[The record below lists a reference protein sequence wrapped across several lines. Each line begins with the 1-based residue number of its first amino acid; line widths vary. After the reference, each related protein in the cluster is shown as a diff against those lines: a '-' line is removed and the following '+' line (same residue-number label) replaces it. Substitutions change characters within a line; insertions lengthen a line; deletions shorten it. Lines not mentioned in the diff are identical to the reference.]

1 MKKLVL
7 VIIFI
12 FGYIQLASPLPEI
25 STIVIDSAP
34 KKLYTELYSDENGNQ
49 FLVEIYEEPQE
60 GNDLV
65 HFRAF
70 KNGKLISRKSQAL
83 ADGHNFTFFIDETE
97 QKLMR
102 EDAKEVLQNVLRE
115 LMAESDRKL
124 KNKLEKMFD
133 QDKIAQSLSE
143 KIKVEAPDVSIASE
157 QISDMAKQLSEQIKS
172 PDVSIASKQ
181 ITDMAEQLSKQI
193 KSPDVSIASKQI
205 TDIAEQLSKQI
216 KSPDVSIAS
225 KQISDMARII
235 SEQIVTPDDVI
246 TEMADKISEQ
256 ITFDGGTVGDIAER
270 ISKQLNEK
278 ETPDEV
284 ISEMAS
290 QISKQIKTPVAQVN
304 EADLA
309 LKLAIKLTQKEN
321 LVSKKIPPYKELLKQ
336 VTKSNQQRKY
346 EKTIEILDEDI
357 ANRTPEE
364 QRKALKISGIM
375 SVLVGSKKL
384 KRAVSTIEDFDLPDD
399 PALRQIEEALD
410 EWLKKHLIIE

>member
-7 VIIFI
+7 VIIII
-12 FGYIQLASPLPEI
+12 FGYIQVVLALPEI

-102 EDAKEVLQNVLRE
+102 EDAKDVLQKVLRE

-143 KIKVEAPDVSIASE
+143 KIKVEAPDVDISVTVPEE
-157 QISDMAKQLSEQIKS
+157 QITNMAKQLSKQIKS

-205 TDIAEQLSKQI
+205 
-216 KSPDVSIAS
+216 
-225 KQISDMARII
+225 SDMARII
-235 SEQIVTPDDVI
+235 SEQIVTPDEVI

-284 ISEMAS
+284 ISEMATR
-290 QISKQIKTPVAQVN
+290 ISKQIKTPVAQVN

>member
-1 MKKLVL
+1 MKTQDWGW
-7 VIIFI
+7 IILLAFI
-12 FGYIQLASPLPEI
+12 FAILGYIRLAHSQEI

-49 FLVEIYEEPQE
+49 FMVEIYEEPQE
-60 GNDLV
+60 GNDLI

-70 KNGKLISRKSQAL
+70 KNGKLINRKSQAL
-83 ADGHNFTFFIDETE
+83 ADGHNFTFYIDETE

-102 EDAKEVLQNVLRE
+102 DDAKEVLHNVLKE
-115 LMAESDRKL
+115 LMAESDKQL

-133 QDKIAQSLSE
+133 QEKIAQSLSE
-143 KIKVEAPDVSIASE
+143 KIKVDLPDVSIASE
-157 QISDMAKQLSEQIKS
+157 QISDMAKQLS
-172 PDVSIASKQ
+172 
-181 ITDMAEQLSKQI
+181 KQI

-205 TDIAEQLSKQI
+205 A
-216 KSPDVSIAS
+216 
-225 KQISDMARII
+225 DMAKII
-235 SEQIVTPDDVI
+235 SEQIETPDEVI
-246 TEMADKISEQ
+246 SDMADKISEQ

-278 ETPDEV
+278 ETPEEV
-284 ISEMAS
+284 ITEMAS
-290 QISKQIKTPVAQVN
+290 QISKQIKTPVAQVD
-304 EADLA
+304 EEDLA
-309 LKLAIKLTQKEN
+309 LNLAIKLTQKEN
-321 LVSKKIPPYKELLKQ
+321 LVSRKIPPYKELLKQ

-384 KRAVSTIEDFDLPDD
+384 KRAVSTIENFDLPDD

-410 EWLKKHLIIE
+410 EWLRKHLIVD

>member
-181 ITDMAEQLSKQI
+181 ISDM
-193 KSPDVSIASKQI
+193 
-205 TDIAEQLSKQI
+205 AEQLSKQI

-235 SEQIVTPDDVI
+235 SEQIETPDEVI

-278 ETPDEV
+278 ETPDKV

-321 LVSKKIPPYKELLKQ
+321 LVSRKIPPYKELLKQ

-384 KRAVSTIEDFDLPDD
+384 KRAVSTIEDYDLPDD
-399 PALRQIEEALD
+399 PALRMIEEALD
-410 EWLKKHLIIE
+410 EWLKDHLIIE

>member
-102 EDAKEVLQNVLRE
+102 EDAKDVLQKVLRE

-181 ITDMAEQLSKQI
+181 ISDMAEQLSKQI
-193 KSPDVSIASKQI
+193 KSPDVSIASR
-205 TDIAEQLSKQI
+205 
-216 KSPDVSIAS
+216 
-225 KQISDMARII
+225 QISDMAKII

-284 ISEMAS
+284 ISDMATR
-290 QISKQIKTPVAQVN
+290 ISKQIKTPVAQVN

-410 EWLKKHLIIE
+410 EWLKKHLIID

>member
-1 MKKLVL
+1 MKTPDWAW
-7 VIIFI
+7 IILIALI
-12 FGYIQLASPLPEI
+12 FAILGYIRLAHSQEI

-143 KIKVEAPDVSIASE
+143 KIKVEAPDVDISVTVPEE
-157 QISDMAKQLSEQIKS
+157 QITNMAK
-172 PDVSIASKQ
+172 
-181 ITDMAEQLSKQI
+181 
-193 KSPDVSIASKQI
+193 
-205 TDIAEQLSKQI
+205 QLSKQI

-225 KQISDMARII
+225 KQISDMAKII

-384 KRAVSTIEDFDLPDD
+384 KRAVSTIEDYDLPDD

-410 EWLKKHLIIE
+410 EWLKKHLIID

>member
-1 MKKLVL
+1 MKTQDWGW
-7 VIIFI
+7 IILLAFI
-12 FGYIQLASPLPEI
+12 FAILGYIRLAHSQEI

-49 FLVEIYEEPQE
+49 FMVEIYEEPQE
-60 GNDLV
+60 GNDLI

-70 KNGKLISRKSQAL
+70 KNGKLINRKSQAL
-83 ADGHNFTFFIDETE
+83 ADGHNFTFYIDETE

-102 EDAKEVLQNVLRE
+102 DDAKEVLHNVLKE
-115 LMAESDRKL
+115 LMAESDKQL

-133 QDKIAQSLSE
+133 QEKIAQSLSE
-143 KIKVEAPDVSIASE
+143 KIKVDLPDVSIASE
-157 QISDMAKQLSEQIKS
+157 QISDMAKQLS
-172 PDVSIASKQ
+172 
-181 ITDMAEQLSKQI
+181 KQI

-205 TDIAEQLSKQI
+205 A
-216 KSPDVSIAS
+216 
-225 KQISDMARII
+225 DMAKII
-235 SEQIVTPDDVI
+235 SEQIETPDEVI
-246 TEMADKISEQ
+246 SDMADKISEQ

-278 ETPDEV
+278 ETPEEV
-284 ISEMAS
+284 ITEMAS
-290 QISKQIKTPVAQVN
+290 QISKQIKNPVAQVD
-304 EADLA
+304 EEDLA
-309 LKLAIKLTQKEN
+309 LNLAIKLTQKEN
-321 LVSKKIPPYKELLKQ
+321 LVSRKIPPYKELLKQ

-410 EWLKKHLIIE
+410 EWLRKHLIVD

>member
-1 MKKLVL
+1 MKTQDWGW
-7 VIIFI
+7 IILLAFI
-12 FGYIQLASPLPEI
+12 FAILGYIRLAHSQEI

-49 FLVEIYEEPQE
+49 FMVEIYEEPQE
-60 GNDLV
+60 GNDLI

-70 KNGKLISRKSQAL
+70 KNGKLINRKSQAL
-83 ADGHNFTFFIDETE
+83 ADGHNFTFYIDETE

-102 EDAKEVLQNVLRE
+102 DDAKEVLHNVLKE
-115 LMAESDRKL
+115 LMAESDKQL

-133 QDKIAQSLSE
+133 QEKIAQSLSE
-143 KIKVEAPDVSIASE
+143 KIKVDLPDVSIASE
-157 QISDMAKQLSEQIKS
+157 QISDMAKQLS
-172 PDVSIASKQ
+172 
-181 ITDMAEQLSKQI
+181 KQI

-205 TDIAEQLSKQI
+205 A
-216 KSPDVSIAS
+216 
-225 KQISDMARII
+225 DMAKII
-235 SEQIVTPDDVI
+235 SEQIETPDEVI
-246 TEMADKISEQ
+246 SDMADKISEQ

-278 ETPDEV
+278 ETPEEV
-284 ISEMAS
+284 ITEMAS
-290 QISKQIKTPVAQVN
+290 QISKQIKNPVAQVD
-304 EADLA
+304 EEDLA
-309 LKLAIKLTQKEN
+309 LNLAIKLTQKEN
-321 LVSKKIPPYKELLKQ
+321 LVSRKIPPYKELLKQ

-346 EKTIEILDEDI
+346 EKNIEILDEDI

-410 EWLKKHLIIE
+410 EWLRKHLIVD

>member
-1 MKKLVL
+1 MKTSDWGW
-7 VIIFI
+7 IILLAFI
-12 FGYIQLASPLPEI
+12 FAILGYIRLAHSQEI

-143 KIKVEAPDVSIASE
+143 KIKVEAPDVDISVTVPEE
-157 QISDMAKQLSEQIKS
+157 QITNMAK
-172 PDVSIASKQ
+172 
-181 ITDMAEQLSKQI
+181 
-193 KSPDVSIASKQI
+193 
-205 TDIAEQLSKQI
+205 QLSKQI

-235 SEQIVTPDDVI
+235 SEQIETPDEVI

-278 ETPDEV
+278 ETPEEV
-284 ISEMAS
+284 IAEMATQIS
-290 QISKQIKTPVAQVN
+290 KKINEKETPEEVIAEMATQISKQIKTPVAQVN

>member
-143 KIKVEAPDVSIASE
+143 KIKVEAPDVDISVTVPEE
-157 QISDMAKQLSEQIKS
+157 QISNMAK
-172 PDVSIASKQ
+172 
-181 ITDMAEQLSKQI
+181 
-193 KSPDVSIASKQI
+193 
-205 TDIAEQLSKQI
+205 QLSKQI

-235 SEQIVTPDDVI
+235 SEQIETPDEVI

-284 ISEMAS
+284 ISDMATR
-290 QISKQIKTPVAQVN
+290 ISKQIKTPVAQVN

-410 EWLKKHLIIE
+410 EWLKKHLIID

>member
-12 FGYIQLASPLPEI
+12 FGYIKFASPLPEI

-49 FLVEIYEEPQE
+49 FMVEIYEEPQE
-60 GNDLV
+60 GNDLI

-83 ADGHNFTFFIDETE
+83 ADGHNFTFFVDETE

-102 EDAKEVLQNVLRE
+102 ENAKEVLQNVLRE

-124 KNKLEKMFD
+124 KDKLEKMFD

-143 KIKVEAPDVSIASE
+143 KIKVDLPDVSIASE
-157 QISDMAKQLSEQIKS
+157 QISEMAK
-172 PDVSIASKQ
+172 
-181 ITDMAEQLSKQI
+181 QLSKQI

-205 TDIAEQLSKQI
+205 A
-216 KSPDVSIAS
+216 
-225 KQISDMARII
+225 DMARII
-235 SEQIVTPDDVI
+235 SEQIETPDEVI
-246 TEMADKISEQ
+246 SDMADKISEQ

-284 ISEMAS
+284 ISEMATRIS
-290 QISKQIKTPVAQVN
+290 KEINEKETPNEVITDMATRISKQIKTPVAQVN

-384 KRAVSTIEDFDLPDD
+384 KRAVSTIEDYDLPDD
-399 PALRQIEEALD
+399 PALRMIEEALD
-410 EWLKKHLIIE
+410 KWLKEHLIIE

>member
-1 MKKLVL
+1 MKTQDWGW
-7 VIIFI
+7 IILLAFI
-12 FGYIQLASPLPEI
+12 FAILGYIRLAHSQEI

-49 FLVEIYEEPQE
+49 FMVEIYEEPQE
-60 GNDLV
+60 GNDLI

-70 KNGKLISRKSQAL
+70 KNGKLINRKSQAL
-83 ADGHNFTFFIDETE
+83 ADGHNFTFYIDETE

-102 EDAKEVLQNVLRE
+102 DDAKEVLHNVLKE
-115 LMAESDRKL
+115 LMAESDKQL

-133 QDKIAQSLSE
+133 QEKIAQSLSE
-143 KIKVEAPDVSIASE
+143 KIKVDLPDVSIASE
-157 QISDMAKQLSEQIKS
+157 QISDMAKQLS
-172 PDVSIASKQ
+172 
-181 ITDMAEQLSKQI
+181 KQI

-205 TDIAEQLSKQI
+205 A
-216 KSPDVSIAS
+216 
-225 KQISDMARII
+225 DMAKII
-235 SEQIVTPDDVI
+235 SEQIETPDEVI
-246 TEMADKISEQ
+246 SDMADKISEQ

-278 ETPDEV
+278 ETPEEV
-284 ISEMAS
+284 ITEMAS
-290 QISKQIKTPVAQVN
+290 QISKQIKTPVAQVD
-304 EADLA
+304 EEDLA
-309 LKLAIKLTQKEN
+309 LNLAIKLTQKEN
-321 LVSKKIPPYKELLKQ
+321 LVSRKIPPYKELLKQ

-410 EWLKKHLIIE
+410 DWLKKHLIVE

>member
-60 GNDLV
+60 GNNLI

-70 KNGKLISRKSQAL
+70 KNGKIISRKSQAL

-102 EDAKEVLQNVLRE
+102 EDAKEVLHNVLKE

-133 QDKIAQSLSE
+133 QDAIAKSLSE
-143 KIKVEAPDVSIASE
+143 KIKVEAPDVDVSVTVPSE
-157 QISDMAKQLSEQIKS
+157 QISKMAKQLSE
-172 PDVSIASKQ
+172 
-181 ITDMAEQLSKQI
+181 
-193 KSPDVSIASKQI
+193 
-205 TDIAEQLSKQI
+205 QI

-235 SEQIVTPDDVI
+235 SEQIVTPDEVI
-246 TEMADKISEQ
+246 TEMANKISEQ

-270 ISKQLNEK
+270 ISRQLNEK
-278 ETPDEV
+278 ETPDKV
-284 ISEMAS
+284 ISEMAIRIS
-290 QISKQIKTPVAQVN
+290 KEINEKETPDKVISEMATLISKQIKTPVAQVN

-321 LVSKKIPPYKELLKQ
+321 LVSRKIPPYKELLKQ
-336 VTKSNQQRKY
+336 ITKSNQQQDY

-384 KRAVSTIEDFDLPDD
+384 KRAVSTIEDYDLPDD
-399 PALRQIEEALD
+399 PALREIEKALD
-410 EWLKKHLIIE
+410 EWLNKHLSIE

>member
-1 MKKLVL
+1 MKTQDWGW
-7 VIIFI
+7 IILLAFI
-12 FGYIQLASPLPEI
+12 FAILGYIRLAHSQEI

-49 FLVEIYEEPQE
+49 FMVEIYEEPQE
-60 GNDLV
+60 GNDLI

-70 KNGKLISRKSQAL
+70 KNGKLINRKSQAL
-83 ADGHNFTFFIDETE
+83 ADGHNFTFYIDETE

-102 EDAKEVLQNVLRE
+102 DDAKEVLHNVLKE
-115 LMAESDRKL
+115 LMAESDKQL

-133 QDKIAQSLSE
+133 QEKIAQSLSE
-143 KIKVEAPDVSIASE
+143 KIKVDLPDVSIASE
-157 QISDMAKQLSEQIKS
+157 QISDMAKQLS
-172 PDVSIASKQ
+172 
-181 ITDMAEQLSKQI
+181 KQI

-205 TDIAEQLSKQI
+205 A
-216 KSPDVSIAS
+216 
-225 KQISDMARII
+225 DMAKII
-235 SEQIVTPDDVI
+235 SEQIETPDEVI
-246 TEMADKISEQ
+246 SDMADKISEQ

-278 ETPDEV
+278 ETPEEV
-284 ISEMAS
+284 ITEMAS
-290 QISKQIKTPVAQVN
+290 QISKQIKTPVAQVD
-304 EADLA
+304 EEDLA
-309 LKLAIKLTQKEN
+309 LNLAIKLTQKEN
-321 LVSKKIPPYKELLKQ
+321 LVSRKIPPYKELLKQ

-384 KRAVSTIEDFDLPDD
+384 KRAVSTIENFDLPDD
-399 PALRQIEEALD
+399 PALRIIEEALD
-410 EWLKKHLIIE
+410 EWLRKHLIVD

>member
-1 MKKLVL
+1 MKKLIL

-12 FGYIQLASPLPEI
+12 FGYIQVALALPEI

-60 GNDLV
+60 GNNLI

-70 KNGKLISRKSQAL
+70 KNGKMISRKSQAL

-102 EDAKEVLQNVLRE
+102 EDAKDVLQNVLRE

-143 KIKVEAPDVSIASE
+143 KIKVKAPDVSVSIESE
-157 QISDMAKQLSEQIKS
+157 QISDMAK
-172 PDVSIASKQ
+172 
-181 ITDMAEQLSKQI
+181 QLSKQI

-205 TDIAEQLSKQI
+205 TDMAKQLSEQI

-235 SEQIVTPDDVI
+235 SEQIVTPDEVI

-278 ETPDEV
+278 ETPDKV
-284 ISEMAS
+284 ISDMATR
-290 QISKQIKTPVAQVN
+290 ISKQIKTPVAQVN

-321 LVSKKIPPYKELLKQ
+321 LVSRKIPPYKELLKQ
-336 VTKSNQQRKY
+336 ITKSNQQRDY

-384 KRAVSTIEDFDLPDD
+384 KRAISTIEDYDLPDD
-399 PALRQIEEALD
+399 PALRMIEEALD
-410 EWLKKHLIIE
+410 KWLKEHLIIE

>member
-12 FGYIQLASPLPEI
+12 FGYIKFASPLPEI

-49 FLVEIYEEPQE
+49 FMVEIYEEPQE
-60 GNDLV
+60 GNDLI

-83 ADGHNFTFFIDETE
+83 ADGHNFTFFVDETE

-102 EDAKEVLQNVLRE
+102 ENAKEVLQNVLRE

-124 KNKLEKMFD
+124 KDKLEKMFD

-143 KIKVEAPDVSIASE
+143 KIKVDLPDVSIASE
-157 QISDMAKQLSEQIKS
+157 QISEMAK
-172 PDVSIASKQ
+172 
-181 ITDMAEQLSKQI
+181 QLSKQI

-205 TDIAEQLSKQI
+205 SEMAKQLSKQI

-235 SEQIVTPDDVI
+235 SEQIVTPDEVI

-284 ISEMAS
+284 ISDMATR
-290 QISKQIKTPVAQVN
+290 ISKQIKTPVAQVN

-384 KRAVSTIEDFDLPDD
+384 KRAVSTIEDYDLPDD
-399 PALRQIEEALD
+399 PALRMIEEALD
-410 EWLKKHLIIE
+410 KWLKEHLIIE

>member
-1 MKKLVL
+1 MKKLIL

-12 FGYIQLASPLPEI
+12 FGYIQVALALPEI

-60 GNDLV
+60 GNNLI

-70 KNGKLISRKSQAL
+70 KNGKMISRKSQAL

-102 EDAKEVLQNVLRE
+102 EDAKDVLQNVLRE

-133 QDKIAQSLSE
+133 QEKIAKSLSE
-143 KIKVEAPDVSIASE
+143 KIKVKAPDVSVSIESE
-157 QISDMAKQLSEQIKS
+157 QISDMAK
-172 PDVSIASKQ
+172 
-181 ITDMAEQLSKQI
+181 QLSKQI

-205 TDIAEQLSKQI
+205 TDMARQLSEQI

-225 KQISDMARII
+225 KQISEMARII
-235 SEQIVTPDDVI
+235 SEQIVTPDEVI

-256 ITFDGGTVGDIAER
+256 ITFDGGTVGDIAEQ

-278 ETPDEV
+278 ETPDKV
-284 ISEMAS
+284 ISDMATR
-290 QISKQIKTPVAQVN
+290 ISKQIKTPVAQVN
-304 EADLA
+304 ETDLA

-321 LVSKKIPPYKELLKQ
+321 LVSRKIPPYKELLKQ
-336 VTKSNQQRKY
+336 VTKSNQQQEY

-384 KRAVSTIEDFDLPDD
+384 KRAVSTIEDYDLPDD
-399 PALRQIEEALD
+399 PALRDIEKALD
-410 EWLKKHLIIE
+410 EWLNKHLSIE

>member
-1 MKKLVL
+1 MKKLIL

-60 GNDLV
+60 GNNLI

-70 KNGKLISRKSQAL
+70 KNGKMISRKSQAL

-102 EDAKEVLQNVLRE
+102 EDAKDVLQNVLRK

-133 QDKIAQSLSE
+133 QEKIAQSLSE
-143 KIKVEAPDVSIASE
+143 KIKIKTPDVSIASE

-181 ITDMAEQLSKQI
+181 ITDMAKQLS
-193 KSPDVSIASKQI
+193 
-205 TDIAEQLSKQI
+205 EQI

-256 ITFDGGTVGDIAER
+256 ITFDSGTVGDIAER

-284 ISEMAS
+284 ISDMATR
-290 QISKQIKTPVAQVN
+290 ISKQIKTPIAQVN

-321 LVSKKIPPYKELLKQ
+321 LVSRKIPPYKELLKQ

>member
-1 MKKLVL
+1 MKEIYQFPITMKKLVL

-143 KIKVEAPDVSIASE
+143 KIKVEAPDVDISVTVPEE
-157 QISDMAKQLSEQIKS
+157 QITNMAK
-172 PDVSIASKQ
+172 
-181 ITDMAEQLSKQI
+181 
-193 KSPDVSIASKQI
+193 
-205 TDIAEQLSKQI
+205 QLSKQI

-235 SEQIVTPDDVI
+235 SEQIETPDEVI

-278 ETPDEV
+278 ETPEEV
-284 ISEMAS
+284 ITEMAS
-290 QISKQIKTPVAQVN
+290 QISKKINEKETPEEVIAEMATQISKQIKTPVAEVN

-384 KRAVSTIEDFDLPDD
+384 KRAVSTIEDYDLPDD

-410 EWLKKHLIIE
+410 EWLKEHLIIE

>member
-60 GNDLV
+60 GNNLI

-70 KNGKLISRKSQAL
+70 KNGKIISRKSQAL

-102 EDAKEVLQNVLRE
+102 EDAKEVLHNVLKE

-133 QDKIAQSLSE
+133 QDAIAKSLSE
-143 KIKVEAPDVSIASE
+143 KIKVEAPDVDVSVTVPSE
-157 QISDMAKQLSEQIKS
+157 QISKMAKQLSE
-172 PDVSIASKQ
+172 
-181 ITDMAEQLSKQI
+181 
-193 KSPDVSIASKQI
+193 
-205 TDIAEQLSKQI
+205 QI

-235 SEQIVTPDDVI
+235 SEQIVTPDEVI
-246 TEMADKISEQ
+246 TEMANKISEQ

-270 ISKQLNEK
+270 ISRQLNEK

-284 ISEMAS
+284 ISEMATL
-290 QISKQIKTPVAQVN
+290 ISKQIKTPVAQVN

-321 LVSKKIPPYKELLKQ
+321 LVSRKIPPYKELLKQ
-336 VTKSNQQRKY
+336 ITKSNQQQDY

-384 KRAVSTIEDFDLPDD
+384 KRAVSTIEDYDLPDD
-399 PALRQIEEALD
+399 PALREIEKALD
-410 EWLKKHLIIE
+410 EWLNKHLSIE

>member
-1 MKKLVL
+1 MKTPDWAW
-7 VIIFI
+7 IILIALI
-12 FGYIQLASPLPEI
+12 FAILGYIRLAHSQEI

-143 KIKVEAPDVSIASE
+143 KIKVEAPDVDISVTVPEE
-157 QISDMAKQLSEQIKS
+157 QITNMAK
-172 PDVSIASKQ
+172 
-181 ITDMAEQLSKQI
+181 
-193 KSPDVSIASKQI
+193 
-205 TDIAEQLSKQI
+205 QLSKQI

-235 SEQIVTPDDVI
+235 SEQIETPDEVI

-321 LVSKKIPPYKELLKQ
+321 LVSRKIPPYKELLKQ

-410 EWLKKHLIIE
+410 EWLKKHLIID

>member
-60 GNDLV
+60 GNNLI

-70 KNGKLISRKSQAL
+70 KNGKIISRKSQAL

-102 EDAKEVLQNVLRE
+102 EDAKEVLHNVLKE

-133 QDKIAQSLSE
+133 QDAIAQSLSE
-143 KIKVEAPDVSIASE
+143 KIKVEAPDVDVSVTVPSE
-157 QISDMAKQLSEQIKS
+157 QISKMAKQLSE
-172 PDVSIASKQ
+172 
-181 ITDMAEQLSKQI
+181 
-193 KSPDVSIASKQI
+193 
-205 TDIAEQLSKQI
+205 QI

-235 SEQIVTPDDVI
+235 SEQIVTPDEVI

-278 ETPDEV
+278 ETPDKV
-284 ISEMAS
+284 ISDMATR
-290 QISKQIKTPVAQVN
+290 ISKQIKTPVAQVN

-321 LVSKKIPPYKELLKQ
+321 LVSRKIPPYKELLKQ
-336 VTKSNQQRKY
+336 ITKSNQQQDY

-384 KRAVSTIEDFDLPDD
+384 KRAVSTIEDYDLPDD
-399 PALRQIEEALD
+399 PALREIEEALD
-410 EWLKKHLIIE
+410 KWLNKHLSIE

>member
-60 GNDLV
+60 GNNLI

-70 KNGKLISRKSQAL
+70 KNGKIISRKSQAL
-83 ADGHNFTFFIDETE
+83 ADGHNFTFFVDETE

-102 EDAKEVLQNVLRE
+102 EDAKDVLQNVLRE

-181 ITDMAEQLSKQI
+181 ISDM
-193 KSPDVSIASKQI
+193 
-205 TDIAEQLSKQI
+205 AEQLSKQI

-235 SEQIVTPDDVI
+235 SEQIVTPDEVI
-246 TEMADKISEQ
+246 TDMADKISEQ

-284 ISEMAS
+284 ISEMATR
-290 QISKQIKTPVAQVN
+290 ISKQIKTPVAQVN

-321 LVSKKIPPYKELLKQ
+321 LVSRKIPPYKELLKQ

>member
-1 MKKLVL
+1 MKTTDWVWVIFLALVFGIL
-7 VIIFI
+7 
-12 FGYIQLASPLPEI
+12 GYIRLAHSQEI

-49 FLVEIYEEPQE
+49 FMVEIYEEPQE
-60 GNDLV
+60 GNDLI

-83 ADGHNFTFFIDETE
+83 ADGHNFTFFVDETE

-102 EDAKEVLQNVLRE
+102 DDAKEVLQNVLRE
-115 LMAESDRKL
+115 LMAESDKQL

-143 KIKVEAPDVSIASE
+143 KIKVEAPDVDVSVTVPEE
-157 QISDMAKQLSEQIKS
+157 QITNMAK
-172 PDVSIASKQ
+172 
-181 ITDMAEQLSKQI
+181 
-193 KSPDVSIASKQI
+193 
-205 TDIAEQLSKQI
+205 QLSKQI

-225 KQISDMARII
+225 KQISDMAKII
-235 SEQIVTPDDVI
+235 SEQIETPDEVI

-278 ETPDEV
+278 ETPEEVITEMATQISKKINEKETPDEV
-284 ISEMAS
+284 ITEMAS

-384 KRAVSTIEDFDLPDD
+384 KRAVSTIENFDLPDD
-399 PALRQIEEALD
+399 PALRIIEEALD
-410 EWLKKHLIIE
+410 EWLRKHLIVE

>member
-12 FGYIQLASPLPEI
+12 FGYIKFASPLPEI

-49 FLVEIYEEPQE
+49 FMVEIYEEPQE
-60 GNDLV
+60 GNDLI

-83 ADGHNFTFFIDETE
+83 ADGHNFTFFVDETE

-102 EDAKEVLQNVLRE
+102 ENAKEVLQNVLRE

-124 KNKLEKMFD
+124 KDKLEKMFD

-143 KIKVEAPDVSIASE
+143 KIKVDLPDVSIASE
-157 QISDMAKQLSEQIKS
+157 QISEMAK
-172 PDVSIASKQ
+172 
-181 ITDMAEQLSKQI
+181 QLSKQI

-205 TDIAEQLSKQI
+205 A
-216 KSPDVSIAS
+216 
-225 KQISDMARII
+225 DMARII
-235 SEQIVTPDDVI
+235 SEQIETPDEVI
-246 TEMADKISEQ
+246 SDMADKISEQ

-278 ETPDEV
+278 ETPDKIITDMATRISKEINEKETPNEV
-284 ISEMAS
+284 ITDMATR
-290 QISKQIKTPVAQVN
+290 ISKQIKTPVAQVN

-384 KRAVSTIEDFDLPDD
+384 KRAVSTIEDYDLPDD
-399 PALRQIEEALD
+399 PALRMIEEALD
-410 EWLKKHLIIE
+410 KWLKEHLIIE

>member
-1 MKKLVL
+1 MKTQDWGW
-7 VIIFI
+7 IILLAFI
-12 FGYIQLASPLPEI
+12 FAILGYIRLAHSQEI

-49 FLVEIYEEPQE
+49 FMVEIYEEPQE
-60 GNDLV
+60 GNDLI

-70 KNGKLISRKSQAL
+70 KNGKLINRKSQAL
-83 ADGHNFTFFIDETE
+83 ADGHNFTFYIDETE

-102 EDAKEVLQNVLRE
+102 DDAKEVLHNVLKE
-115 LMAESDRKL
+115 LMAESDKQL

-133 QDKIAQSLSE
+133 QEKIAQSLSE
-143 KIKVEAPDVSIASE
+143 KIKVDLPDVSIASE
-157 QISDMAKQLSEQIKS
+157 QISDMAKQLS
-172 PDVSIASKQ
+172 
-181 ITDMAEQLSKQI
+181 KQI

-205 TDIAEQLSKQI
+205 A
-216 KSPDVSIAS
+216 
-225 KQISDMARII
+225 DMAKII
-235 SEQIVTPDDVI
+235 SEQIETPDEVI
-246 TEMADKISEQ
+246 SDMADKISEQ

-278 ETPDEV
+278 ETPEEV
-284 ISEMAS
+284 ITEMAS
-290 QISKQIKTPVAQVN
+290 QISKQIKTPVAQVD
-304 EADLA
+304 EEDLA
-309 LKLAIKLTQKEN
+309 LNLAIKLTQKEN
-321 LVSKKIPPYKELLKQ
+321 LVSRKIPPYKELLKQ

-410 EWLKKHLIIE
+410 DWLKTHLIVE

>member
-102 EDAKEVLQNVLRE
+102 EDAKDVLQNVLRE

-172 PDVSIASKQ
+172 PNVSIASKQ

-205 TDIAEQLSKQI
+205 
-216 KSPDVSIAS
+216 
-225 KQISDMARII
+225 SDMAKII

-399 PALRQIEEALD
+399 PALRMIEEALD
-410 EWLKKHLIIE
+410 EWLKKHLIID

>member
-1 MKKLVL
+1 
-7 VIIFI
+7 
-12 FGYIQLASPLPEI
+12 
-25 STIVIDSAP
+25 
-34 KKLYTELYSDENGNQ
+34 
-49 FLVEIYEEPQE
+49 
-60 GNDLV
+60 
-65 HFRAF
+65 
-70 KNGKLISRKSQAL
+70 
-83 ADGHNFTFFIDETE
+83 
-97 QKLMR
+97 MR

-205 TDIAEQLSKQI
+205 
-216 KSPDVSIAS
+216 
-225 KQISDMARII
+225 SDMARII
-235 SEQIVTPDDVI
+235 SEQIVTPDEVI

-284 ISEMAS
+284 ISEMATR
-290 QISKQIKTPVAQVN
+290 ISKQIKTPVAQVN

-321 LVSKKIPPYKELLKQ
+321 LVSRKIPPYKELLKQ

>member
-1 MKKLVL
+1 MKTQDWGW
-7 VIIFI
+7 IILLAFI
-12 FGYIQLASPLPEI
+12 FAILGYIRLAHSQEI

-34 KKLYTELYSDENGNQ
+34 KKLYTELYSDENGNH
-49 FLVEIYEEPQE
+49 FMVEIYEEPQE
-60 GNDLV
+60 GNDLI

-70 KNGKLISRKSQAL
+70 KNGKLINRKSQAL
-83 ADGHNFTFFIDETE
+83 ADGHNFTFYIDETE

-102 EDAKEVLQNVLRE
+102 DDAKEVLHNVLKE
-115 LMAESDRKL
+115 LMAESDKQL

-133 QDKIAQSLSE
+133 QEKIAQSLSE
-143 KIKVEAPDVSIASE
+143 KIKVDLPDVSIASE
-157 QISDMAKQLSEQIKS
+157 QISDMAKQLS
-172 PDVSIASKQ
+172 
-181 ITDMAEQLSKQI
+181 KQI

-205 TDIAEQLSKQI
+205 A
-216 KSPDVSIAS
+216 
-225 KQISDMARII
+225 DMAKII
-235 SEQIVTPDDVI
+235 SEQIETPDEVI
-246 TEMADKISEQ
+246 SDMADKISEQ

-278 ETPDEV
+278 ETPEEV
-284 ISEMAS
+284 ITEMAS
-290 QISKQIKTPVAQVN
+290 QISKQIKTPVAQVD
-304 EADLA
+304 EEDLA
-309 LKLAIKLTQKEN
+309 LNLAIKLTQKEN
-321 LVSKKIPPYKELLKQ
+321 LVSRKIPPYKELLKQ

-375 SVLVGSKKL
+375 FVLVGSKKL

-410 EWLKKHLIIE
+410 EWLRKHLIVD

>member
-133 QDKIAQSLSE
+133 QEKIAQSLSE
-143 KIKVEAPDVSIASE
+143 KIKVDLPDVSIASE

-181 ITDMAEQLSKQI
+181 ITDMAK
-193 KSPDVSIASKQI
+193 
-205 TDIAEQLSKQI
+205 QLSKQI

-235 SEQIVTPDDVI
+235 SEQIETPDEVI
-246 TEMADKISEQ
+246 SDMADKISEQ

-284 ISEMAS
+284 ISEMATR
-290 QISKQIKTPVAQVN
+290 ISKQIKTPVAQVN

-384 KRAVSTIEDFDLPDD
+384 KRAVSTIEDYDLPDD

-410 EWLKKHLIIE
+410 KWLKEHLIIE

>member
-1 MKKLVL
+1 MKKLIL

-102 EDAKEVLQNVLRE
+102 EDAKDVLQNVLRE

-205 TDIAEQLSKQI
+205 
-216 KSPDVSIAS
+216 
-225 KQISDMARII
+225 SDMARII
-235 SEQIVTPDDVI
+235 SEQIVTPDEVI

-284 ISEMAS
+284 ISEMATR
-290 QISKQIKTPVAQVN
+290 ISKQIKTPVAQVN

-321 LVSKKIPPYKELLKQ
+321 LVSRKIPPYKELLKQ

-384 KRAVSTIEDFDLPDD
+384 KRAISTIEDFDLPDD

>member
-60 GNDLV
+60 GNNLI

-70 KNGKLISRKSQAL
+70 KNGKIISRKSQAL

-102 EDAKEVLQNVLRE
+102 EDAKDVLQNVLRK

-133 QDKIAQSLSE
+133 QDAIAKSLSE
-143 KIKVEAPDVSIASE
+143 KIKVEAPDVDVSVTVPSE
-157 QISDMAKQLSEQIKS
+157 QISKMAKQLSE
-172 PDVSIASKQ
+172 
-181 ITDMAEQLSKQI
+181 
-193 KSPDVSIASKQI
+193 
-205 TDIAEQLSKQI
+205 QI

-235 SEQIVTPDDVI
+235 SEQIVTPDEVI
-246 TEMADKISEQ
+246 TEMANKISEQ

-270 ISKQLNEK
+270 ISRQLNEK

-284 ISEMAS
+284 ISEMAIRIS
-290 QISKQIKTPVAQVN
+290 KEINEKETPDKVISEMATLISKQIKTPVAQVN

-321 LVSKKIPPYKELLKQ
+321 LVSRKIPPYKELLKQ
-336 VTKSNQQRKY
+336 ITKSNQQRDY

-384 KRAVSTIEDFDLPDD
+384 KRAVSTIEDYDLPDD
-399 PALRQIEEALD
+399 PALREIEKALD
-410 EWLKKHLIIE
+410 EWLNKHLSIE

>member
-143 KIKVEAPDVSIASE
+143 KIKVEAPDVDISVTVPEE
-157 QISDMAKQLSEQIKS
+157 QISNMAK
-172 PDVSIASKQ
+172 
-181 ITDMAEQLSKQI
+181 QLSKQI

-205 TDIAEQLSKQI
+205 A
-216 KSPDVSIAS
+216 
-225 KQISDMARII
+225 DMAKII
-235 SEQIVTPDDVI
+235 SEQIETPDEVI
-246 TEMADKISEQ
+246 SDMADKISEQ

-278 ETPDEV
+278 ETPEEV
-284 ISEMAS
+284 ITEMASQISKKINEKETPEEVITEMAS
-290 QISKQIKTPVAQVN
+290 QISKQIKTPVAEVN

-410 EWLKKHLIIE
+410 KWLKKHLIIE